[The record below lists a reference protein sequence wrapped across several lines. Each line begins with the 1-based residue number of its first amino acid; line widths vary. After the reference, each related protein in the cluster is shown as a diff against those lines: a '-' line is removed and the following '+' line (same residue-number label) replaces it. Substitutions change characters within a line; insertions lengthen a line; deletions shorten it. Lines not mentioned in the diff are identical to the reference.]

1 MIQNKTQSKDWF
13 GLKNLSTFD
22 RYTER
27 LFLLCWA
34 IYFFYLFVTTTMFH
48 WPAWFSNVFHFS
60 IIIVTEIALY
70 KLYRTWF
77 DSKLEFAFMILFLII
92 GIRYQLLRHDAYI
105 RETVLMC
112 IGAKN
117 VDFRKIVK
125 LSLGIGIAIMVAA
138 FAASQLGLIEDL
150 VYAHGTRHS
159 FGICYPTDFAAHV
172 FFLLLGYL
180 YLRQGKM
187 HIWEYVLIAA
197 FTFIMFK
204 YTRTR
209 NNTICM
215 YFVLVLSLVWQFFV
229 MRWPEGSGKNRLL
242 QVATVGSVGFVVLCV
257 AMSLI
262 LTIVYPENA
271 IFRNFDS
278 ALLGGRYRMGHE
290 GFLQYGIHLT
300 GSDIPQMGNGSTTV
314 EPDWYFFLDI
324 SYITVLLCRGLA
336 VFVMMLIVTGRGMV
350 KCIQKRNLYGLLLF
364 AAMALQCSV
373 EHHWAEPQYNYFYL
387 MMFAAVPA
395 FGAEAK
401 KAINLE
407 GVLENI
413 KAWFASA
420 ERRTE
425 LACILFFL
433 AVFLKQFY
441 LLPSGSVGVADL
453 FFAAASLATFFSVQR
468 NWRKFVYRED
478 IPWGIFLVLSA
489 MVNGFYYIQTRNLDL
504 PLHTMYW
511 IYSAVLIWTF
521 RTLHSE
527 HFMDGLCWICRCNI
541 VFQLLTFLYGR
552 GRYFYEPWGGTRLMG
567 TFNDPNQFAFFIFTM
582 ILVLFMEY
590 RRSARYTVKAR
601 ISFWG
606 MFLIGVFLIVKAKS
620 TGMFVGLLAF
630 FAVLAGQFFW
640 DRCCHS
646 KRRKLW
652 WIGGAVCVALLVFGI
667 YWIWPDANFDVT
679 QPGYTLLARIR
690 QKIWKL
696 STGNI
701 YDLLYDRSA
710 ERLVLTPQY
719 LLYGAG
725 EGYFERFI
733 PYEGF
738 EQLLS
743 PGVFDVFHV
752 NEIHSSFFDV
762 WFSYGLIPT
771 AILVYWIGRNV
782 RRCAWT
788 QLAAVLALLAESFTL
803 MNCRQPFFW
812 FIIVMAGMSGVEH
825 DQKEMSDGK
834 IEYTSSTAAG

>member
-1 MIQNKTQSKDWF
+1 
-13 GLKNLSTFD
+13 
-22 RYTER
+22 
-27 LFLLCWA
+27 
-34 IYFFYLFVTTTMFH
+34 
-48 WPAWFSNVFHFS
+48 
-60 IIIVTEIALY
+60 
-70 KLYRTWF
+70 
-77 DSKLEFAFMILFLII
+77 MILFLAI

-105 RETVLMC
+105 RELVVYC
-112 IGAKN
+112 IAAKN

-125 LSLGIGIAIMVAA
+125 LSLVVGISVMAAA
-138 FAASQLGLIEDL
+138 FAASQLGVIEDL
-150 VYAHGTRHS
+150 VYAQGTRHS

-187 HIWEYVLIAA
+187 HIWEYILIVAC
-197 FTFIMFK
+197 TFVMFR

-209 NNTICM
+209 NTTICIG
-215 YFVLVLSLVWQFFV
+215 FVLTVSALWQFGG
-229 MRWPEGSGKNRLL
+229 MLWPDGSGKETLMRLF
-242 QVATVGSVGFVVLCV
+242 TVGCVGFVVLCV

-262 LTIVYPENA
+262 LTIVYPDNA
-271 IFRNFDS
+271 LFRDFDS
-278 ALLGGRYRMGHE
+278 SLLGGRYRMGHE
-290 GFLQYGIHLT
+290 GFLQYGIHLA
-300 GSDIPQMGNGSTTV
+300 GSDIPQMGNGNTTV

-324 SYITVLLCRGLA
+324 SYVTVLLCRGLA
-336 VFVMMLIVTGRGMV
+336 VFAMMLLATGRGIS
-350 KCIQKRNLYGLLLF
+350 KCIKNHNVYGLLLF

-373 EHHWAEPQYNYFYL
+373 EHHWAEAQYNYFYL

-395 FGAEAK
+395 FCPESK
-401 KAINLE
+401 KALDFSCIA
-407 GVLENI
+407 ENV
-413 KAWFASA
+413 KGWHASA
-420 ERRTE
+420 EGKTE
-425 LACILFFL
+425 LACGFFFL

-453 FFAAASLATFFSVQR
+453 FFAAAALTAFFSVR
-468 NWRKFVYRED
+468 KNWRKFVYRED

-489 MVNGFYYIQTRNLDL
+489 MVNGFYFIRTRNLDL

-511 IYSAVLIWTF
+511 IYSVVLIWTF

-527 HFMDGLCWICRCNI
+527 RFMDGLCWICRCNI
-541 VFQLLTFLYGR
+541 VFQLVTFLYGR

-567 TFNDPNQFAFFIFTM
+567 TFNDPNQFAFFVFTM
-582 ILVLFMEY
+582 MLVLFMEY
-590 RRSARYTVKAR
+590 RRKAVYTVKTRAA
-601 ISFWG
+601 FWG

-620 TGMFVGLLAF
+620 TGMFIGLLAF

-652 WIGGAVCVALLVFGI
+652 WIGGALCAVLLVFGV
-667 YWIWPDANFDVT
+667 YRIWPGANFDVT
-679 QPGYTLLARIR
+679 QPGYTLLDRIQ

-696 STGNI
+696 TTGNI

-725 EGYFERFI
+725 EGFFERFI
-733 PYEGF
+733 PYDGF

-771 AILVYWIGRNV
+771 AFLVYWVGKNV
-782 RRCAWT
+782 KRCEWT
-788 QLAAVLALLAESFTL
+788 QLAAVLAMLVESFTL

-812 FIIVMAGMSGVEH
+812 FIIVMAGMSGEKTVMPNH
-825 DQKEMSDGK
+825 AKEK
-834 IEYTSSTAAG
+834 AKAELA

>member
-1 MIQNKTQSKDWF
+1 MMENEMQTKDRIS
-13 GLKNLSTFD
+13 LKSISTLD
-22 RYTER
+22 KYTEWI
-27 LFLLCWA
+27 FLLCWA
-34 IYFFYLFVTTTMFH
+34 IYFFYLFVTTTMFS
-48 WPAWFSNVFHFS
+48 WPSWFSDVFHVS
-60 IIIVTEIALY
+60 IVIATELALY

-77 DSKLEFAFMILFLII
+77 ESKLEFVFMLLFLAI

-105 RETVLMC
+105 RETVVMC
-112 IGAKN
+112 IAAKN

-125 LSLGIGIAIMVAA
+125 LSLTIGISVMVAA
-138 FAASQLGLIEDL
+138 FAASQLGIIEDL
-150 VYAHGTRHS
+150 VYSHGTRHS

-180 YLRQGKM
+180 YLRQGKL
-187 HIWEYVLIAA
+187 HILEYLLIGAFAFVL
-197 FTFIMFK
+197 FK
-204 YTRTR
+204 FTRTR
-209 NNTICM
+209 NTTICT
-215 YFVLVLSLVWQFFV
+215 YFVLAATFVWQFFV
-229 MRWPEGSGKNRLL
+229 MRWPEGRGRENLL
-242 QVATVGSVGFVVLCV
+242 RIITVGAVAFAALCV
-257 AMSLI
+257 LMSLI
-262 LTIVYPENA
+262 LTIVYPDNA
-271 IFRNFDS
+271 LFRHIDS

-290 GFLQYGIHLT
+290 GFLQYGIHLA

-336 VFVMMLIVTGRGMV
+336 VFAMMLIVTGRGIM

-395 FGAEAK
+395 FGMEAK
-401 KAINLE
+401 KAVNLTAAAE
-407 GVLENI
+407 GI
-413 KAWFASA
+413 RAWFASA
-420 ERRTE
+420 ENRTE
-425 LACILFFL
+425 LACVFFFL

-453 FFAAASLATFFSVQR
+453 FFAAACLTAFSAVWGKR
-468 NWRKFVYRED
+468 ETLLYRED
-478 IPWGIFLVLSA
+478 WPWAVFLVFA
-489 MVNGFYYIQTRNLDL
+489 VVINGFYFVRTRNKGL

-511 IYSAVLIWTF
+511 IYSAFLIWTF

-527 HFMDGLCWICRCNI
+527 RFMNGLCWICRCNI
-541 VFQLLTFLYGR
+541 VFQLLAFLVGFS
-552 GRYFYEPWGGTRLMG
+552 RYFYESWGGSRLMG

-582 ILVLFMEY
+582 MLVLFMEY
-590 RRSARYTVKAR
+590 RRRAVYTVKTR
-601 ISFWG
+601 IAFWG
-606 MFLIGVFLIVKAKS
+606 MFLIGVFLIFKAKS

-630 FAVLAGQFFW
+630 FAVLVGQFFW

-646 KRRKLW
+646 KQRKLW
-652 WIGGAVCVALLVFGI
+652 WIGGAVCAVLLAFGV
-667 YWIWPDANFDVT
+667 YRIWPGANFDVSQT
-679 QPGYTLLARIR
+679 DYTLLSRIQ

-696 STGNI
+696 SNGNI

-733 PYEGF
+733 PYDGF

-771 AILVYWIGRNV
+771 AILVYWIVRNV
-782 RRCAWT
+782 RRCEWS

-812 FIIVMAGMSGVEH
+812 FIIVMAGMSGVKHEH
-825 DQKEMSDGK
+825 SELRDGK
-834 IEYTSSTAAG
+834 QQ